1 MTSFHPERL
10 LSTCR
15 DAPRRVRIRPGIIKS
30 RRLRGLRRDHP
41 AGICVI
47 SFNLWNP
54 MSAANP
60 ICEICGICESQRSAA
75 TPNPGGCRPDG
86 LCVIRV
92 ICETLLHNICEK
104 SAYLR
109 NLRETFFRQRR
120 EGADAPRRVP
130 TLGEI
135 GRKPGKLGSLRGLGK
150 LGGLGGMGIMGE
162 RDILRNRILRNR
174 GNRGGGNGDR
184 PGAGGLRGGR
194 YWGSGG

>member
-1 MTSFHPERL
+1 
-10 LSTCR
+10 
-15 DAPRRVRIRPGIIKS
+15 
-30 RRLRGLRRDHP
+30 
-41 AGICVI
+41 
-47 SFNLWNP
+47 

-60 ICEICGICESQRSAA
+60 ICEICGICETFSLTALTRTRRGASLHEGRI
-75 TPNPGGCRPDG
+75 PPPDG

-150 LGGLGGMGIMGE
+150 LGGMGGMGIMGE
-162 RDILRNRILRNR
+162 WDIPRNPILRNR
-174 GNRGGGNGDR
+174 
-184 PGAGGLRGGR
+184 AE
-194 YWGSGG
+194 SGGIGVGETETAPEPEGCGAVGIGGQGAEGSAGP

>member
-60 ICEICGICESQRSAA
+60 ICGICESQRSAA

-109 NLRETFFRQRR
+109 NLRETFFRQGVRGRATARPHIRGNWEKTGKIGKFERIRKIGKFGRDGNYGR
-120 EGADAPRRVP
+120 EGYSAESDSAES
-130 TLGEI
+130 GGI
-135 GRKPGKLGSLRGLGK
+135 GGR
-150 LGGLGGMGIMGE
+150 
-162 RDILRNRILRNR
+162 
-174 GNRGGGNGDR
+174 GNGDR

-194 YWGSGG
+194 YRGSGG

>member
-41 AGICVI
+41 TGICVI

-109 NLRETFFRQRR
+109 NLRETFFRQGVRGRATARPHIRENWEKTGKIGKFERIGKIGKFGRDGNYGR
-120 EGADAPRRVP
+120 EGYSAESDSAES
-130 TLGEI
+130 GGI
-135 GRKPGKLGSLRGLGK
+135 GGR
-150 LGGLGGMGIMGE
+150 
-162 RDILRNRILRNR
+162 
-174 GNRGGGNGDR
+174 GNGDR

-194 YWGSGG
+194 YRGSGG